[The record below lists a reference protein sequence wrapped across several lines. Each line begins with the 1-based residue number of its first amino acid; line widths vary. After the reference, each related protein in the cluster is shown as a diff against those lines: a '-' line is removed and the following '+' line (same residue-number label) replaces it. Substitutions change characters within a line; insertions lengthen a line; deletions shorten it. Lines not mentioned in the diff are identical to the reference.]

1 MTGKGERAMLQPA
14 DGGELLV
21 EIEAPRNPG
30 AVALYQLWQSLK
42 PADGLPSREEFTFE
56 KLTELGIIG
65 NCFVIE
71 PMDGGR
77 DWRYRLLGSQITW
90 LFGGDATNIPFS
102 QHFLPEEAEL
112 CIRLSNQ
119 VAQSGK
125 PVFLFGRFT
134 PGNFSGTLET
144 MSLPVVG
151 RDGSTVWL
159 IGASFPMETP
169 PGRP

>member
-1 MTGKGERAMLQPA
+1 MTVTTGPA
-14 DGGELLV
+14 DRPMLEGGDGDLLV
-21 EIEAPRNPG
+21 EIDGPRNPL
-30 AVALYQLWQSLK
+30 AVAMYDLWRSLA
-42 PADGLPSREEFTFE
+42 PPDGLPNREDFTFE
-56 KLTELGIIG
+56 RLANLGILG

-102 QHFLPEEAEL
+102 QHFEGEEAEL
-112 CIRLSNQ
+112 CIRLSNR
-119 VAQSGK
+119 VAQTRK

-144 MSLPVVG
+144 MSLPVLG

-159 IGASFPMETP
+159 IGASFPSEIP
-169 PGRP
+169 A